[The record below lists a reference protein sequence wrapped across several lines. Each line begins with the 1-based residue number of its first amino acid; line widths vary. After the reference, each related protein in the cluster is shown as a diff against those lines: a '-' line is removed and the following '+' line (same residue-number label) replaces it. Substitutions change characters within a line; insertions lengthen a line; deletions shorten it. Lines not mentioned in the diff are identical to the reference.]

1 MSTQL
6 LLLLGAVLLAVIA
19 ALVWWR
25 RGKLQELPV
34 LNPQAAGSAPD
45 GTEVVIT
52 GLAGGESGSSPFTGA
67 SGLLFEADEVTEWT
81 EPSRDNKGANRQQ
94 WRTRNLGTSGSLT
107 FIEEAGSKIDVRSGS
122 NFDISGF
129 PETRTASE
137 RGMQMSFGGDS
148 TFSLSSGDRRTWVE
162 ERVVREQDRVWV
174 RGVLRSGALDGSE
187 KKLQVSG
194 TSVDAQLRQQLIAV
208 VLLSVLSVGALIG
221 SFFV

>member
-1 MSTQL
+1 MTTQL

-25 RGKLQELPV
+25 RGKFQELPV
-34 LNPQAAGSAPD
+34 LSPQAAGPAPD

-67 SGLLFEADEVTEWT
+67 SGLLFEADEVTEWYG
-81 EPSRDNKGANRQQ
+81 PSGELAVELQR
-94 WRTRNLGTSGSLT
+94 RTRNLGTSGSLT
-107 FIEEAGSKIDVRSGS
+107 FIEEAGSTIDVRSGS

-148 TFSLSSGDRRTWVE
+148 TFSLSSSDRRTWVE

-174 RGVLRSGALDGSE
+174 RGILRSGALDGSE

-194 TSVDAQLRQQLIAV
+194 ASVDAQLRQQLIAV
-208 VLLSVLSVGALIG
+208 VSLSVLSVGALIG

>member
-34 LNPQAAGSAPD
+34 LSPQAAGSVPD

-81 EPSRDNKGANRQQ
+81 EPSSDNKGANRQQ
-94 WRTRNLGTSGSLT
+94 RRTRNLGTSGSLT
-107 FIEEAGSKIDVRSGS
+107 FIEEAGSTIDVRSGS

-129 PETRTASE
+129 LKPARQANAVYRCHLEATRHLVCRQVTAIPGW
-137 RGMQMSFGGDS
+137 RN
-148 TFSLSSGDRRTWVE
+148 
-162 ERVVREQDRVWV
+162 
-174 RGVLRSGALDGSE
+174 AL
-187 KKLQVSG
+187 
-194 TSVDAQLRQQLIAV
+194 
-208 VLLSVLSVGALIG
+208 
-221 SFFV
+221 

>member
-25 RGKLQELPV
+25 RGKFQELPV
-34 LNPQAAGSAPD
+34 LSPQAAGPAPD
-45 GTEVVIT
+45 GAEVVIT

-81 EPSRDNKGANRQQ
+81 EPSSDNKGANRQQ
-94 WRTRNLGTSGSLT
+94 RRTRNLGTSGSLT
-107 FIEEAGSKIDVRSGS
+107 FIEEAGSTIDVRSGS

-162 ERVVREQDRVWV
+162 ERVV
-174 RGVLRSGALDGSE
+174 
-187 KKLQVSG
+187 
-194 TSVDAQLRQQLIAV
+194 
-208 VLLSVLSVGALIG
+208 
-221 SFFV
+221 

>member
-34 LNPQAAGSAPD
+34 LSPQAAGSAPD
-45 GTEVVIT
+45 GTEVVII

-67 SGLLFEADEVTEWT
+67 SGLLFEADEVTEWY
-81 EPSRDNKGANRQQ
+81 EPSGELAVELQR
-94 WRTRNLGTSGSLT
+94 RTRNLGTSGSLT
-107 FIEEAGSKIDVRSGS
+107 FIEEAGSTIDVRSGS

-148 TFSLSSGDRRTWVE
+148 TFSLSSSDRRTWVE

-194 TSVDAQLRQQLIAV
+194 TSADAQLRQQLIAV
-208 VLLSVLSVGALIG
+208 ALLSVLSVGALIG

>member
-34 LNPQAAGSAPD
+34 LSPQAAGSAPD

-52 GLAGGESGSSPFTGA
+52 GLAGGESGSSPFTGT
-67 SGLLFEADEVTEWT
+67 SGLLFEAEEVTEWT
-81 EPSRDNKGANRQQ
+81 EPRRDDETSDRQER
-94 WRTRNLGTSGSLT
+94 RTRNLGTSGSLL
-107 FIEEAGSKIDVRSGS
+107 FIEEAGSRIEVRSGS

-137 RGMQMSFGGDS
+137 RSTNVSFGGDS
-148 TFSLSSGDRRTWVE
+148 AFSISSGNRRTWVE
-162 ERVVREQDRVWV
+162 ERVVRTSDRVWV
-174 RGVLRSGALDGSE
+174 RGMLRNGALDGSE

-208 VLLSVLSVGALIG
+208 VLFSVLSVGALIG